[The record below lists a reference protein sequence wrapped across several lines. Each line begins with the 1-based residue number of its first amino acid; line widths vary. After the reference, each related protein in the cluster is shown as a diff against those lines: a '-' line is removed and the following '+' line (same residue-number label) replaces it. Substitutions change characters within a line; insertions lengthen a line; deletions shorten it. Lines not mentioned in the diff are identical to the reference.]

1 MSRRR
6 NTTARTTARI
16 AAQVNTFGRTEESAF
31 LAYGWEQA
39 EVDAAVAAGA
49 IKRIGNRMGATT
61 LRYLLPA

>member
-1 MSRRR
+1 MNATR
-6 NTTARTTARI
+6 TARIIARI
-16 AAQVNTFGRTEESAF
+16 AAQVNACGRTEESSF

-39 EVDAAVAAGA
+39 EIDAAVKAGA